1 MYALEAFCIYDNP
14 TNLLWHFSSHS
25 LGALS
30 AALLIHPLN
39 SSVSR
44 DFVAPLMDVP
54 VLCYGDEGNRAPER
68 LCVLD
73 KINLPKPFQ
82 WCIVEMVK
90 KHYTDVSC
98 FGQGQT

>member
-1 MYALEAFCIYDNP
+1 MYALEAFCIYGKP
-14 TNLLWHFSSHS
+14 TNLLWHFSFLS
-25 LGALS
+25 LGALL
-30 AALLIHPLN
+30 AALLIHPLD

-44 DFVAPLMDVP
+44 EFIAPLMNAH

-82 WCIVEMVK
+82 WCIVKIVK
-90 KHYTDVSC
+90 KHCADVSC